1 MKKIL
6 FICLLLI
13 CFCAQAQSNKNIHA
27 IANFNDTNL
36 SRFGV
41 DGGDIWNDCAA
52 WHDPRNNREY
62 AIAGSTDSIYFF
74 DITDNKMVKS
84 DVEYGSCN
92 FATNR
97 DYEVYQHYV
106 YCVSDRA
113 TGVGQ
118 LQIFDLNYLP
128 DSVHK
133 VYESN
138 SLSFFTHTIF
148 IDSASKRM
156 YMCSN
161 TKTSGLSAMDVVSLA
176 DPINPVFLAELDVPK
191 NGTGQKL
198 FTRVHEMYA
207 RNDTVYLS
215 CEYPGLFIYDLR
227 NLNQQKILSVIS
239 NYPQNGYN
247 HSSWLDDS
255 GKYLMFTDENQGL
268 SIKMYDVSDITNPK
282 FVSVFNSSPQAMP
295 HNAFWKGKYGIAS
308 SYQDG
313 VVCWNLSDPYNP
325 IKAGWFD
332 TYQENSKIYSGF
344 KGCWG
349 VYPYLPSNKIIA
361 SDLRSGIWVLK
372 IDSSAANDVNELE
385 MISYL
390 NLFPNPFK
398 NIISINTGQ
407 NLESISISDIQGK
420 VWVQKNL
427 KLWPRNNTFE
437 VDTENWP
444 AGIYF
449 AEVITD
455 KGRTFKK
462 AIKIQGE

>member
-1 MKKIL
+1 MKKIFTISL
-6 FICLLLI
+6 FLVCI
-13 CFCAQAQSNKNIHA
+13 FSKAQSSKNIHA
-27 IANFNDTNL
+27 ITNFNDTSL
-36 SRFGV
+36 SKWGV
-41 DGGDIWNDCAA
+41 DGGDIWNDCSA
-52 WHDPRNNREY
+52 WHDPRNDREY

-84 DVEYGSCN
+84 DVEFGSCN
-92 FATNR
+92 YATNR

-138 SLSFFTHTIF
+138 NLSFFSHTIF

-161 TKTSGLSAMDVVSLA
+161 TKTGGLSAMDIVSLA

-191 NGTGQKL
+191 NGNGQKL
-198 FTRVHEMYA
+198 FTRVHEMYV
-207 RNDTVYLS
+207 RHDTAYLS

-227 NLNQQKILSVIS
+227 NLSQQKIISVIS

-268 SIKMYDVSDITNPK
+268 SVKIFDVSDIVNPK
-282 FVSVFNSSPQAMP
+282 FVSVFNSNPQAMP
-295 HNAFWKGKYGIAS
+295 HNAFWKGKYAIAS
-308 SYQDG
+308 AYHDG
-313 VVCWNLSDPYNP
+313 VVCWNLADPYNP

-332 TYQENSKIYSGF
+332 TAKESPKVYNNY

-361 SDLRSGIWVLK
+361 SDLRSGIWVLRV
-372 IDSSAANDVNELE
+372 DSSASNMNE
-385 MISYL
+385 ISETQSL
-390 NLFPNPFK
+390 NIFPNPFSNK
-398 NIISINTGQ
+398 IFIHTEQKI
-407 NLESISISDIQGK
+407 ESVSISDIQGR

-427 KLWPRNNTFE
+427 KLCPSINTFE
-437 VDTENWP
+437 ADTENWP
-444 AGIYF
+444 IGVYF
-449 AEVITD
+449 AEVITSQS
-455 KGRTFKK
+455 RTIKK
-462 AIKIQGE
+462 AIKIKGE